1 MLVLVCALCLTA
13 CDGKGKAG
21 DAASRPDI
29 VEGDSDQLSK
39 LDATQQ
45 RRVTDMDKSGPL
57 LNPGLADA
65 LVGLPK
71 DHAERVV
78 QLAYPKATVAKNN
91 PA

>member
-1 MLVLVCALCLTA
+1 
-13 CDGKGKAG
+13 
-21 DAASRPDI
+21 
-29 VEGDSDQLSK
+29 
-39 LDATQQ
+39 
-45 RRVTDMDKSGPL
+45 MDKSGPL